1 MDVPRHDFYTAHGEH
16 LACSR
21 PCLLLSTALHN
32 SLANIA
38 TGTRKA
44 SYVRVSVD
52 HQLVWRGET
61 QPDYVS
67 VRHSS

>member
-1 MDVPRHDFYTAHGEH
+1 MGVPRHNFYTAREEH
-16 LACSR
+16 LVGSR
-21 PCLLLSTALHN
+21 PCLLLSTALHD

-44 SYVRVSVD
+44 SFVRVSVD

-67 VRHSS
+67 VRHSC